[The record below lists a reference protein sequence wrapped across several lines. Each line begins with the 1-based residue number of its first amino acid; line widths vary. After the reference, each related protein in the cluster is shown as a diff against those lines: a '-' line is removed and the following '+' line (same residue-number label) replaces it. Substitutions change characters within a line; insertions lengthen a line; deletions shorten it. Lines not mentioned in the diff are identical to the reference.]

1 MKLIFSKILLI
12 CLLIGS
18 ITVLAQQSDYDAK
31 PPWVNGDMPKLNTK
45 GNYKVVHV
53 DATTI
58 EMAKKLAK
66 EELVKELLS
75 AQGVNISS
83 KSVSVND
90 YKKESGKKAEGKVSF
105 HEETHVE
112 SDGYKA
118 VFANVDEYYQYK
130 NGAYQFWALYLV
142 SANATPIKN
151 LPNMAYK
158 LDNGAWR
165 SVILPGWGQFYQKRY
180 GKGSILL
187 GGEAV
192 LLAGGFYFR
201 SKYNSN
207 NTKSKEASSVSMRK
221 EYRNRADKYKTRSL
235 ITLGA
240 AAAWYV
246 YNIVDAFTSKKG
258 NLQYD
263 YGKMN
268 VAFYPS
274 VVQTF
279 DNRNNMCMMA
289 NINIKF

>member
-1 MKLIFSKILLI
+1 MKLIFSKILLV
-12 CLLIGS
+12 CLFIGS
-18 ITVLAQQSDYDAK
+18 ITVLAQQSDYDVK

-130 NGAYQFWALYLV
+130 NGTYQFWALYLV

-165 SVILPGWGQFYQKRY
+165 SVIVPGWGQFHQKRY
-180 GKGSILL
+180 MSGIVFL
-187 GGEAV
+187 GGEVA
-192 LLAGGFYFR
+192 LLSSAFYFK
-201 SKYNSN
+201 SKYSSN
-207 NTKSKEASSVSMRK
+207 NTHSLEASSVSMK
-221 EYRNRADKYKTRSL
+221 QKYRDRANKYNTYSL
-235 ITLGA
+235 ITFGA
-240 AAAWYV
+240 AAGWYI
-246 YNIVDAFTSKKG
+246 YNLVDAFTSKKG
-258 NLQYD
+258 TLQYD

-268 VAFYPS
+268 LAFYPS
-274 VVQTF
+274 LAPTF
-279 DNRNNMCMMA
+279 DNNMCMMA
-289 NINIKF
+289 SVNIKF